1 MRFRICARPP
11 RHAPSRL
18 VLAPVSSNPAARPVA
33 TPPTFT
39 SQEFRA
45 ALGQFATGVTIV
57 TTRDGNGHAVGL
69 TANSF
74 NSVSLEPPLVLWSLS
89 KRSSSLPA
97 FTAGTH
103 FCINVLTAEQRPL
116 AERFASKALD
126 RFEGVQ
132 WFDGAGRAPVIA
144 EAAAVFECFHHS
156 HHDAGDH
163 VIFIGQVERCNR
175 RLGAQP
181 LLFVGGRLVADLSL

>member
-1 MRFRICARPP
+1 MSADQAANSAAEPP
-11 RHAPSRL
+11 ANRANGLKLRAAKPSF
-18 VLAPVSSNPAARPVA
+18 S
-33 TPPTFT
+33 

-57 TTRDGNGHAVGL
+57 TTRDKQGHAVGL

-74 NSVSLEPPLVLWSLS
+74 NSVSLDPPLVLWSLS

-97 FTAGTH
+97 FKTGTH
-103 FCINVLTAEQRPL
+103 FCINVLALEQRML

-126 RFEGVQ
+126 RFEGVA
-132 WFDGAGRAPVIA
+132 WRDGSGGAPII
-144 EAAAVFECFHHS
+144 EGAAAAFECFHHS

-163 VIFIGQVERCNR
+163 IIFIGQVERCDR
-175 RLGAQP
+175 RLGSAP
-181 LLFVGGRLVADLSL
+181 LVFHGGRFLNESLG

>member
-1 MRFRICARPP
+1 MRFRICARPL
-11 RHAPSRL
+11 RHVPSHL
-18 VLAPVSSNPAARPVA
+18 ALAPVSSNPAARPVA
-33 TPPTFT
+33 APPSFT

-57 TTRDGNGHAVGL
+57 TTRDAQGHAVGL

-103 FCINVLTAEQRPL
+103 FCINVLTAEQRML
-116 AERFASKALD
+116 AERFASKAVD
-126 RFEGVQ
+126 RFEGVH
-132 WFDGAGRAPVIA
+132 WRPGSGNAPVI
-144 EAAAVFECFHHS
+144 EGVAAAFECFHHS

-163 VIFIGQVERCNR
+163 VIFIGQVERCDR
-175 RLGAQP
+175 RLGAPP
-181 LLFVGGRLVADLSL
+181 LLFVGGRLVSDLTV